1 MSESRTATGGPLA
14 EIEHRLRAGPG
25 LSVSSD
31 LTVTVDGTAL
41 SVSSFTD
48 LLRVELP
55 SLRAAL
61 ALVRR
66 ESGRLGRV
74 ASLLDAAGLTAAVV
88 VGRSR
93 IATVGADAT
102 PGPLAARLGLGPVRL
117 HARGVGTAVLRAP

>member
-1 MSESRTATGGPLA
+1 MSEPRTATGGPLA
-14 EIEHRLRAGPG
+14 EIEHRLSAGPG
-25 LSVSSD
+25 LSVASD

-61 ALVRR
+61 ALARQ

-102 PGPLAARLGLGPVRL
+102 PGPLAASLGLGPVRL
-117 HARGVGTAVLRAP
+117 HARGVGAALLRAP